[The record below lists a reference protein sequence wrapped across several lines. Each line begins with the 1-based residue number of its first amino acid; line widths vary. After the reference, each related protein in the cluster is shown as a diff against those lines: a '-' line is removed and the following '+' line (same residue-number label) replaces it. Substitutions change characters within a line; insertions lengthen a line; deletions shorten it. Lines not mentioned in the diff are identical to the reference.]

1 MPKPEVPGYELLDP
15 IGTGASSVIFK
26 AVEESTQDVVAVKY
40 VESTSKDNA
49 KVFRHL
55 EHEHETVSMLQ
66 RSSNGSP
73 VVARFTRARRMLR
86 SRKLLNRRRFRALVM
101 DYVPGQDL
109 RKERRYPLGQLLD
122 IYVQV
127 LETIGYLHSRG
138 VVHADVKPENLI
150 VNTEGL
156 VTLIDFG
163 LSCAIGSK
171 AESIR
176 GTREYMA
183 PEQVELGCLDG
194 RTDLY
199 NTAASFYY
207 LLTDR
212 QVATMMPNA
221 NGGEYFIGSRTLDTP
236 PLSELN
242 PHVPPRV
249 ARAIMQCLASDPERR
264 PASATEALN
273 AVRPVVAAFCHQR
286 DIAS

>member
-1 MPKPEVPGYELLDP
+1 MPKPEVPGYQLLEP
-15 IGTGASSVIFK
+15 IGRGAGSIIYK
-26 AVEESTQDVVAVKY
+26 AVEDSTQDVVAVKH
-40 VESTSKDNA
+40 VESVSTDNG

-55 EHEHETVSMLQ
+55 EHEYEIVSMLQ
-66 RSSNGSP
+66 RSSGGEP
-73 VVARFTRARRMLR
+73 PAARFTRARRMLR
-86 SRKLLNRRRFRALVM
+86 SRRLLTRRKYRALVM
-101 DYVPGQDL
+101 DYVPGQDF
-109 RKERRYPLGQLLD
+109 RQERRYPLGQLLD
-122 IYVQV
+122 LYVQV

-150 VNTEGL
+150 VDAQGR

-163 LSCAIGSK
+163 LSCPIGSK

-183 PEQVELGCLDG
+183 PEQVELGVLDA

-221 NGGEYFIGSRTLDTP
+221 NGGGHFIGSRKLNTP
-236 PLSELN
+236 PLSEAN

-249 ARAIMQCLASDPERR
+249 ERAIMQCLSHDPERR
-264 PASATEALN
+264 PVSATEVLSV
-273 AVRPVVAAFCHQR
+273 VRPVVAAFCHQR